1 MCRAGLYLHIP
12 FCKRKC
18 PYCDFYSTTAEALR
32 PRFVDALIMEMG
44 LQKKAVADLCFDSLY
59 IGGGTPSLISV
70 VEMERILKTAHD
82 NFAIAPDAEIT
93 VEANP
98 GTLHGEK
105 LKGYLRA
112 GINRI
117 NIGVQSFVDENLSFL
132 GRIHNARQAK
142 EAIVAASQLGFSS
155 IGIDLIYGLPG
166 QDRETWLQ
174 ELTRAVALGPE
185 HISCYMLT
193 LEEGTPM
200 ARDHRMERFAMPPES
215 ETAGLFRATT
225 RFLAENDYPQ
235 YETSNFARCTPRD
248 LQIGRDNRSRHNRKY
263 WNNCSYLGLGPSA
276 HSFLSPRRFW
286 NHPSVEAYMSAI
298 EAGGL
303 PLAEEEVITAEQALI
318 EGIYLGLRQTQGIH
332 IPTFN
337 TAHRFDFEK
346 RFATP
351 LEKLS
356 GSGMLCIAKER
367 CRLTI
372 KGQCL
377 LDSVTG
383 MLVAEI

>member
-1 MCRAGLYLHIP
+1 
-12 FCKRKC
+12 
-18 PYCDFYSTTAEALR
+18 
-32 PRFVDALIMEMG
+32 MG
-44 LQKKAVADLCFDSLY
+44 LQKKAVADFCFDSLY
-59 IGGGTPSLISV
+59 IGGGTPSLLSV
-70 VEMERILKTAHD
+70 AEMERILGAAHD
-82 NFAIAPDAEIT
+82 NFTIAPDAEIT

-98 GTLHGEK
+98 GTLYGEK

-117 NIGVQSFVDENLSFL
+117 TIGVQSFIDENLSFL
-132 GRIHNARQAK
+132 GRIHNARQAQ
-142 EAIVAASQLGFSS
+142 EAIIAASQLGFSS

-166 QDRETWLQ
+166 QDREAWLG

-200 ARDHRMERFAMPPES
+200 ARDHRMGRFAMPPER
-215 ETAGLFRATT
+215 ETAGLFRATI
-225 RFLAENDYPQ
+225 RFLAENDYCQ
-235 YETSNFARCTPRD
+235 YETSNFARRTPLD
-248 LQIGRDNRSRHNRKY
+248 LQMGRDNRSRHNCKY
-263 WNNCSYLGLGPSA
+263 WNNCPYLGLGPSA

-286 NHPSVEAYMSAI
+286 NHASVEIYMTAVQ
-298 EAGGL
+298 AGSL
-303 PLAEEEVITAEQALI
+303 PQAEEEVITAEKALI

-337 TAHRFDFEK
+337 AAHRIDFEK
-346 RFATP
+346 RFAAP
-351 LEKLS
+351 LKELS
-356 GSGMLCIAKER
+356 GSGMLCVATEW